1 MLIELVEDYG
11 TPFSLASSPTED
23 VLAFATVI
31 REGSDLKLEM
41 DQKKPGDDFILSG
54 PYGEFVYEEREK
66 KIGLIAGGIGITP
79 FIGIL
84 RYLTDKG
91 LDTDATLVY
100 SNKSLR
106 TTAFRDEL
114 AALSQENKYIKVVY
128 TMTDDPSYEGSRG
141 RIDRKLIREHVPDV
155 KERSWYVAGPHVLV
169 QNMNR
174 MLRNELQV
182 RSTKLEVFTGY

>member
-1 MLIELVEDYG
+1 MEQADLDVKILEVKELAEHRKGFIVERPPDFDYEPGQYMLIELVEDYG
-11 TPFSLASSPTED
+11 TPFPLASSPTED

-31 REGSDLKLEM
+31 REGSDLKQEM
-41 DQKKPGDDFILSG
+41 DQKKPGDNFILSG

-66 KIGLIAGGIGITP
+66 KIDLIAGGIGITP

-114 AALSQENKYIKVVY
+114 AALSQENKYIKAHY
-128 TMTDDPSYEGSRG
+128 GFQGDDLKG
-141 RIDRKLIREHVPDV
+141 
-155 KERSWYVAGPHVLV
+155 
-169 QNMNR
+169 
-174 MLRNELQV
+174 
-182 RSTKLEVFTGY
+182 

>member
-1 MLIELVEDYG
+1 MIANEQC
-11 TPFSLASSPTED
+11 
-23 VLAFATVI
+23 
-31 REGSDLKLEM
+31 
-41 DQKKPGDDFILSG
+41 QKKPGDNFILSG
-54 PYGEFVYEEREK
+54 PYGEFVYEEQEK

-114 AALSQENKYIKVVY
+114 AALSQENKNIKVVY